1 MGSTT
6 ALVNLNVIDDTLIEG
21 TETAIL
27 TIGIGTGYT
36 VGSANSAT
44 VNIADNDFPVIT
56 VAATDADA
64 AEVTGGT
71 ANPGQFT
78 LTRTGPTTSALTVN
92 TTMSGTATNGIDY
105 TNNSGFG
112 SATFAVGSA
121 TAVVDLNVID
131 DTLTEEMET
140 AILTLTPGTGYTVGS
155 ANSASVNIADNDGI
169 PLISLASNYSGVSE
183 NGKTN
188 LIYAFTRTQPPTN
201 SLTVNFTIG
210 GTANRSSDYNAY
222 GATFTSPT
230 TGNIVLA
237 AGQTTTQ
244 IELVTIGDAV
254 QEANETIVFTLASGT
269 GYGIGTPGAITTS
282 ILNDDGIINQQGT
295 TGNDVMEA
303 GTTRTLSARAGND
316 TLIGSNAADVLVG
329 GAGSDLITSG
339 LGFDTISY
347 SFASEGGDT
356 ITDFDVLQD
365 TIQVSAAGFG
375 GGLIPGEVIS
385 ADQFVLGTS
394 ATTASHRFIFDKPV
408 GKLFFDTDGSGS
420 NVATLLATLSPN
432 LNLTGD
438 NIFAS

>member
-1 MGSTT
+1 ASNGTDYSTIPTTVTFAAGSTT

-27 TIGIGTGYT
+27 TIGT
-36 VGSANSAT
+36 
-44 VNIADNDFPVIT
+44 
-56 VAATDADA
+56 
-64 AEVTGGT
+64 
-71 ANPGQFT
+71 
-78 LTRTGPTTSALTVN
+78 
-92 TTMSGTATNGIDY
+92 
-105 TNNSGFG
+105 
-112 SATFAVGSA
+112 
-121 TAVVDLNVID
+121 
-131 DTLTEEMET
+131 
-140 AILTLTPGTGYTVGS
+140 GTGYTVGS